1 MANPCFYFDERVGN
15 GMTQGA
21 EPKCRREE
29 DDASWDEKEYED
41 CVDCGALIDSEN
53 PEFSQWVEVPSPT
66 NFAHHV
72 CPECA
77 AKRGSNSH
85 G

>member
-1 MANPCFYFDERVGN
+1 MDGFYFNERIGN
-15 GMTQGA
+15 GMTQGC
-21 EPKCRREE
+21 EPRRRDRGE
-29 DDASWDEKEYED
+29 DDHDEAEYED
-41 CVDCGALIDSEN
+41 CVDCGALIDSDN
-53 PEFSQWVEVPSPT
+53 PEFSQWVEVDSTT

-77 AKRGSNSH
+77 EKKGAVDGNH